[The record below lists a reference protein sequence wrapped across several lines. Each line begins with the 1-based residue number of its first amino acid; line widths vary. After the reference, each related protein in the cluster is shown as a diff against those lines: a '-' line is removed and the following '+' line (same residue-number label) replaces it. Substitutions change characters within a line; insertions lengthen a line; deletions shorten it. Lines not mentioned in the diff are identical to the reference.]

1 MRKTELIQTVLNS
14 ALSEDTKIYWIQ
26 SYLLHWVTEDEVL
39 EAIKVLQEGDLVEAI
54 KVLEIIKTKG
64 SC

>member
-1 MRKTELIQTVLNS
+1 MKKTEVIQTVLDS
-14 ALSEDTKIYWIQ
+14 ALSEDNKMYWIQ

-39 EAIKVLQEGDLVEAI
+39 EV
-54 KVLEIIKTKG
+54 IKTKG